1 MNPEHPRHADTA
13 ERPGTPQRPDNSE
26 PVHGAVLSPLLSC
39 QPRKR
44 RLYGADTY
52 YQESHEQL
60 AALTDDVTG
69 FAHRHAALLLKPDAV
84 AARRL
89 HAAVDWLAE
98 QGFRIVGAETT
109 RLTRTMIR
117 SLWYFQWNLA
127 TPYRRRLAALFL
139 ENADA
144 LVLVV
149 RPETATDIPA
159 SVLLTHLKG
168 PTDPEARVPGQL
180 RHLLGRYSYLLN
192 LVHTPDEPADVLR
205 ELAVHFDD
213 AERDRLFR
221 SALSDQDRTPRAR
234 ELADRLYA
242 ATKPRELDFEP
253 AAQRLRDAV
262 SRHPGLDP
270 SAAPRDLLETAWNH
284 GVELDPWDAVI
295 VGSAVLPMRRP
306 GRAPVLDGAGVEEWR
321 HHLTAVRATEA

>member
-1 MNPEHPRHADTA
+1 MTSHPDQPEHPDPAH
-13 ERPGTPQRPDNSE
+13 GI
-26 PVHGAVLSPLLSC
+26 PVSPLLTC
-39 QPRKR
+39 HPGKQ

-52 YQESHEQL
+52 YQESYEQL

-84 AARRL
+84 VARRL
-89 HAAVDWLAE
+89 DAAVQWLTG
-98 QGFRIVGAETT
+98 QDFRIVGAAIT

-139 ENADA
+139 EDADA
-144 LVLVV
+144 LVLLV
-149 RPETATDIPA
+149 RPERDTDIPDIPA
-159 SVLLTHLKG
+159 SVLLTALKG

-213 AERDRLFR
+213 AGRDRLFR
-221 SALSDQDRTPRAR
+221 SALADEDHRGHAL

-253 AAQRLRDAV
+253 AVERLRAAV
-262 SRHPGLDP
+262 SRHPGTDP
-270 SAAPRDLLETAWNH
+270 AATPRQLLESAWDH
-284 GVELDPWDAVI
+284 GIDLDPWDTVI
-295 VGSAVLPMRRP
+295 VGSKVLPMRQP
-306 GRAPVLDGAGVEEWR
+306 GRAPVLDGAGVDAWR
-321 HHLTAVRATEA
+321 RHLDAVRGAST

>member
-1 MNPEHPRHADTA
+1 MTTPSAHP
-13 ERPGTPQRPDNSE
+13 E
-26 PVHGAVLSPLLSC
+26 PVHGIPVSPRLTC
-39 QPRKR
+39 HPEKQ

-69 FAHRHAALLLKPDAV
+69 FAHCHAALLLKPDAV
-84 AARRL
+84 VSRRL
-89 HAAVDWLAE
+89 DAAVEWLAE
-98 QGFRIVGAETT
+98 QDYRIVGAAIT

-139 ENADA
+139 EDADA
-144 LVLVV
+144 LVLLV
-149 RPETATDIPA
+149 RPGRPSDIPA
-159 SVLLTHLKG
+159 SVQLTRLKG

-205 ELAVHFDD
+205 ELAVHFDH

-221 SALSDQDRTPRAR
+221 SALAGEDLTGYALG
-234 ELADRLYA
+234 LADRLYA
-242 ATKPRELDFEP
+242 ATKPRDLDFGP
-253 AAQRLRDAV
+253 AAERLRAALSGRPGPGPDAT
-262 SRHPGLDP
+262 
-270 SAAPRDLLETAWNH
+270 PRQLLEHAWEH
-284 GVELDPWDAVI
+284 GIAIDPWDAVI
-295 VGSAVLPMRRP
+295 VGSSVLPMRQP
-306 GRAPVLDGAGVEEWR
+306 GRAPVLDGAGVDEWR
-321 HHLTAVRATEA
+321 RHLDTVRDALI